1 MTMPMQ
7 YTETN
12 VREFPHTPS
21 EREKQHNQYQQEK
34 YKSGVEAVSSS
45 TTTVQKQPGFDKYA
59 RQSMAMEGL
68 KRIFQ
73 DTFGREMPRAIS
85 EPLLRDIR
93 SGTPAYYY
101 RYAMEETLMAPRPS
115 WRYTLAIVARLKRTM
130 ATEEDMDYRE

>member
-1 MTMPMQ
+1 MAMPMLHR
-7 YTETN
+7 ETN

-21 EREKQHNQYQQEK
+21 EVEKNQYQYQQEK
-34 YKSGVEAVSSS
+34 YNPAVEAVSSS
-45 TTTVQKQPGFDKYA
+45 TTTMQKVPGFDKYA
-59 RQSMAMEGL
+59 RQNIAVEGL
-68 KRIFQ
+68 KKQFQ

-101 RYAMEETLMAPRPS
+101 RYAMEQTLMAPRPS